1 MHSVESDI
9 LINLDQILE
18 IHIEVIEFDKDENP
32 EDYTPAIRS
41 LASLEL
47 MFEYLIRKS
56 NTIFRNA
63 AIVLYTI
70 VAKHPFFNGNKRT
83 GYESM
88 KYILM
93 EEGYEIIATNE
104 EKKNFV
110 KAVATTE
117 NEMLLSEIE
126 EWIFKHTKRL

>member
-1 MHSVESDI
+1 LVESDL
-9 LINLDQILE
+9 LINLEQILE
-18 IHIEVIEFDKDENP
+18 IHIAVIEFDKGENP

-47 MFEYLIRKS
+47 MFEYLIKKS
-56 NTIFRNA
+56 NTVFHNA
-63 AIVLYTI
+63 SIVLYTI

-93 EEGYEIIATNE
+93 EESYEIIATNE
-104 EKKNFV
+104 EKKNFI

-117 NEMLLSEIE
+117 NEILLSEIE
-126 EWIFKHTKRL
+126 EWIIQHTKEVL